1 MYILGVSTSGKWV
14 TLTRVLQQAEYLG
27 SLGLNFDYDGV
38 PSLKMGVPSFGNNKS
53 RYTRL
58 KGND

>member
-1 MYILGVSTSGKWV
+1 MQSADHNASAGFYIKPNAW
-14 TLTRVLQQAEYLG
+14 G

-38 PSLKMGVPSFGNNKS
+38 LSLKMGVPSFCNNKS